1 MRVSEKRRMN
11 TQGSRGFTLIE
22 LVIVIAVIAIL
33 AALLV
38 PTILGQ
44 TERSRVA
51 SAKNNVQEMAKAL
64 ARIRTDT
71 HYRPDD
77 AADALSNCYAIAYL
91 AAASSVAVKTAT
103 EPACGDADLPACSS
117 LGPANA
123 DEPCWSGPYL
133 HARPDM
139 TDPWGTAWSV
149 SYEPVAGHITVTSA
163 GPDRD
168 MTATGDNIKN
178 VQ

>member
-1 MRVSEKRRMN
+1 MNIQKKRRERR
-11 TQGSRGFTLIE
+11 TRQRGFTLIE

-44 TERSRVA
+44 IEKSRIA

-77 AADALSNCYAIAYL
+77 AADALSNCYSIAYL
-91 AAASSVAVKTAT
+91 ASATSVATKTAT
-103 EPACGDADLPACSS
+103 EPACGDAALPACSS
-117 LGPANA
+117 LNAANA
-123 DEPCWSGPYL
+123 DESCWGGPYL

-139 TDPWGTAWSV
+139 VDPWGTAWV
-149 SYEPVAGHITVTSA
+149 IEYEPGAGHITVSSA

-168 MTATGDNIKN
+168 MAATGDNITN